1 MIYLIRII
9 TKIYKELTC
18 LNVQKKKKNQTYNSI
33 YEKVEDLNRHLS
45 EEDIWMDNRHMKILN
60 IINQQE
66 NVNQNLNELLSH
78 SCQKS
83 YYLNNK

>member
-1 MIYLIRII
+1 MSQ
-9 TKIYKELTC
+9 C
-18 LNVQKKKKNQTYNSI
+18 PKKKKNQTYNSI

>member
-1 MIYLIRII
+1 MH
-9 TKIYKELTC
+9 
-18 LNVQKKKKNQTYNSI
+18 
-33 YEKVEDLNRHLS
+33 EKVEDLNRHLS
-45 EEDIWMDNRHMKILN
+45 EEDIRMDNRHMKILN
-60 IINQQE
+60 ITNHQE